1 MVQIRCYD
9 CAGTGAITWG
19 QMLDSLSEQVGLE
32 TKFESW
38 ARFGIGGYIA
48 EENSRQEEE
57 LEGIEV
63 RNDRECFGN
72 SY

>member
-1 MVQIRCYD
+1 M
-9 CAGTGAITWG
+9 
-19 QMLDSLSEQVGLE
+19 GLE

-48 EENSRQEEE
+48 DENSSQEEE

-63 RNDRECFGN
+63 RNDREALGTAIEH
-72 SY
+72 